1 MENIFNNINLS
12 FTNNSKNTSEYSSFP
27 IPKDVPKTK

>member
-12 FTNNSKNTSEYSSFP
+12 FTNNSKNANEYSSFP